1 MALKNAILDW
11 LPEFREEKEAWGP
24 ISKPQPQVSSIFF
37 LFYVFLYEFYQ
48 SSIYV
53 FTIVVMP
60 IIPIIPSINTC
71 MSLTSTSV
79 TSTTTTSHCNVTDVN
94 TTQLQ
99 AFADVCS
106 TVSGIESPLMSTKP
120 IMNSLV
126 SAKKVVTNDLP
137 NPLLTN
143 VSIIPQKMLLST
155 FGGALPLMNIGNEVK
170 ESSELTVI
178 KEILNNDIEK
188 NKTDNF
194 KQNNI
199 FEDNTE
205 KMNIVDDSTITNNVD
220 SESKSNPLLQNEP
233 MECGNSSVII
243 SPKPDPKL
251 LLSDDVVMLET
262 TSVMCI

>member
-1 MALKNAILDW
+1 
-11 LPEFREEKEAWGP
+11 
-24 ISKPQPQVSSIFF
+24 
-37 LFYVFLYEFYQ
+37 
-48 SSIYV
+48 
-53 FTIVVMP
+53 MP

-79 TSTTTTSHCNVTDVN
+79 TSTTTTSQCNVTDVNVN

-155 FGGALPLMNIGNEVK
+155 FGGALPLMNIGNEAK

-178 KEILNNDIEK
+178 KDILNNLNNDPGK
-188 NKTDNF
+188 NESDNF

-199 FEDNTE
+199 YEDNTE
-205 KMNIVDDSTITNNVD
+205 KMNIVEDSTISNNVE

-233 MECGNSSVII
+233 MECGNSNVVI
-243 SPKPDPKL
+243 SPKRDAKL

-262 TSVMCI
+262 TSVMNI